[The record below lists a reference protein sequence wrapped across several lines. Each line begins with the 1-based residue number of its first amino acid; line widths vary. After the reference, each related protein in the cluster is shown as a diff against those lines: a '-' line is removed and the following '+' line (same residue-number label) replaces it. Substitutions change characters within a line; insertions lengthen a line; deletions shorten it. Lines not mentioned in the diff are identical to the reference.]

1 MEGSGTLIDFDW
13 SLRVR
18 LRPLRPHTTVST
30 IAALPYD
37 PYSMPPPPPP
47 HRRRRRRRLQL
58 VLSSSHLSSMRKPVL
73 MVDLSLKY
81 ADGSTKNSV
90 LEFNE
95 GDLDSV
101 LDSMSSVEKVRPPAL
116 VGSGGV

>member
-1 MEGSGTLIDFDW
+1 MEGSGSLVDFDW

-18 LRPLRPHTTVST
+18 PGTPL
-30 IAALPYD
+30 
-37 PYSMPPPPPP
+37 PPPPLPRANTFGHHPP
-47 HRRRRRRRLQL
+47 PPAHHHHFHPAAGIFQL

-73 MVDLSLKY
+73 MVDLNLKY

-101 LDSMSSVEKVRPPAL
+101 LDSLSSVEKVGAGRGPGL
-116 VGSGGV
+116 